1 MPTVPDRLKELRD
14 LFDGNTHVYIDY
26 ANTRRACQRL
36 GWQID
41 LQKLK
46 NLLDS
51 TGKTRSLKF
60 YFGTIAG
67 DKKSQGFIARARKI
81 GFSVQ
86 TKPVKIIKLSIDV
99 SSVSVQ
105 SPSILKSFINETL
118 IRALKVQA
126 IEYLNQQLLDLNK
139 QGTRSLEMMKCNF
152 DVEIASDM
160 RIDHQLNRAQTY
172 CLWSGDSDFADPI
185 LQLLQNGRRVIV
197 VAPHVATELNDL
209 RPDGLIIYDLRK
221 LRALIST

>member
-1 MPTVPDRLKELRD
+1 M
-14 LFDGNTHVYIDY
+14 
-26 ANTRRACQRL
+26 
-36 GWQID
+36 
-41 LQKLK
+41 
-46 NLLDS
+46 
-51 TGKTRSLKF
+51 
-60 YFGTIAG
+60 
-67 DKKSQGFIARARKI
+67 
-81 GFSVQ
+81 
-86 TKPVKIIKLSIDV
+86 
-99 SSVSVQ
+99 
-105 SPSILKSFINETL
+105 
-118 IRALKVQA
+118 QA

-185 LQLLQNGRRVIV
+185 LQLLQDGRRVIV

-221 LRALIST
+221 LRALICT